1 MKNNDSKF
9 NQKPVPLIGC
19 AFTSLGFQSRRTSKY
34 RGYIVV
40 RRSAEEMRSMRY
52 QMANTDTDNTPVFLK
67 LLAYIHTR
75 TRKLL

>member
-1 MKNNDSKF
+1 MTEKEKEYRMVSR
-9 NQKPVPLIGC
+9 

-52 QMANTDTDNTPVFLK
+52 QMANTDTDNTPVF
-67 LLAYIHTR
+67 
-75 TRKLL
+75 